1 MSKLDQIRALRENS
15 AKRRH
20 DLRAQIRRLGA
31 DSLLPDWKPPI
42 EPIAKRS
49 RKTGEASKD
58 KKPWERAGMS
68 RATWY
73 RRKVTRHGA

>member
-1 MSKLDQIRALRENS
+1 MSKLDQIRALRES
-15 AKRRH
+15 GKRPRH
-20 DLRAQIRRLGA
+20 DLRAQIRALGA
-31 DSLLPDWKPPI
+31 DSLLPDWKPPT

-68 RATWY
+68 RASWY
-73 RRKVTRHGA
+73 RRAKVKP